1 MRISHEPPPVVPT
14 DMVQE
19 PDAKNILSNIFGP
32 LDAEQIYFPDS
43 DDLNTQAILKNIQRG
58 VVIIVK
64 PNGDICATRLCQARV
79 YVADNALSAPRLL
92 NRSEETLIYSFQND
106 FVPKL
111 IEYQNGASCAAPSC
125 ERYFSLGQQ
134 WRPGLEPLNEMLT
147 HFSVT
152 HFLAKKIFKEIKAQ
166 KPLFVEMSNTTSL
179 DMIQK
184 QLQQMALANKN
195 NEQKWKVD
203 HENLL
208 RKPGYLRVSTVPE
221 ALQINFRWLEIS
233 SLQSR
238 IMLTFGDDYNM
249 I

>member
-134 WRPGLEPLNEMLT
+134 WRPGLEPLKEMLT

-208 RKPGYLRVSTVPE
+208 RKPGYLRVSTKTVPE
-221 ALQINFRWLEIS
+221 ALQINFRWLER
-233 SLQSR
+233 SR
-238 IMLTFGDDYNM
+238 HCNQELC
-249 I
+249 